1 MTAYLIANVS
11 VNDPDGFAAYRE
23 KVAPLIEQYGG
34 RYIVRGGEIEHVEG
48 EMDVARLVIVEFDD
62 MDALRKF
69 YFSDDYEPVKAMRLA
84 STDSKAMLV
93 EGYAG

>member
-23 KVAPLIEQYGG
+23 KVSPLIEQYGG

-48 EMDVARLVIVEFDD
+48 EMDVARLVIVEFED

-69 YFSDDYEPVKAMRLA
+69 YFSDDYKPIKAMRFA
-84 STDSKAMLV
+84 SADSTAMLV